1 MEPKTTLTL
10 TAEITPGGRVTGS
23 GTAVLVNT
31 KSGPDHQAGILTL
44 QMRTVRKIND
54 HTFDVVFEGTAEEIA
69 RSASAIL

>member
-44 QMRTVRKIND
+44 QMRTVRKVNES
-54 HTFDVVFEGTAEEIA
+54 TFDVVFEGTAEEIA
-69 RSASAIL
+69 RAAAL